1 MFSYDWNFDRILAF
15 FRCLRRRRCPDF
27 VAVVGYYYLRN
38 DSRRRVGYSSGAWR
52 RDRNSHPAHFLC
64 ASGVAAAS
72 TRPVR
77 LLLLYSGRNRDSRL
91 AASQFSCFQ
100 VGFNIA
106 AFIADIT
113 RWALSNTSAEYIE
126 LGRAMGFSERE
137 MLQRIVAPVAFRE
150 MVAPLSYLYV
160 ETIKVTYL
168 ASVISVHETVYIAQ
182 SVITESSRSL
192 EVWVIVAAIY
202 IVCVLPLMAAARL
215 LERHAK
221 LSVGLPAL

>member
-1 MFSYDWNFDRILAF
+1 MFSYDWNFDRIWHFSDAFAGGVVQTLWLSLATIIF
-15 FRCLRRRRCPDF
+15 ATILGVGWGILLARGGAIATVTQPISYVLRGLPPLVLVLF
-27 VAVVGYYYLRN
+27 GYYFYTQDVIGFTLGGFA
-38 DSRRRVGYSSGAWR
+38 V
-52 RDRNSHPAHFLC
+52 F
-64 ASGVAAAS
+64 V
-72 TRPVR
+72 
-77 LLLLYSGRNRDSRL
+77 
-91 AASQFSCFQ
+91 FS

-113 RWALSNTSAEYIE
+113 RSALSNTSAEYIE